1 MKHRE
6 AKKTTDLDKMLQKL
20 GIYGAI
26 EYKQTKGNTIRLT
39 DFQPHQIPS
48 LTAFQE
54 SGLVWKL
61 SDADPRQK
69 PCDTLSLPPG
79 MTSWVGLIYDDCCC
93 FVYLDRIIEYKSIA
107 KDKAKELATYIINL

>member
-6 AKKTTDLDKMLQKL
+6 AKKTTDLDKMLPKL

-48 LTAFQE
+48 LEAFQQ

-79 MTSWVGLIYDDCCC
+79 MTSWVGLIYDDRCC
-93 FVYLDRIIEYKSIA
+93 FIFVDRILGLKSITKEQA
-107 KDKAKELATYIINL
+107 QELATYVVIL